1 MKKALLLAI
10 LMAFPSVIL
19 AQNTPAGM
27 TPTQAKRAEAY
38 FHFSM
43 ARVLDQGENWDESI
57 KEYKKALDISPNDAN
72 IYTSMART
80 YLNQRNRDE
89 AIKAAQKAVEINN
102 DGLGAHRLLGDIY
115 IGVISAL
122 QQAAQ
127 QAAQNNRPEPAN
139 FQATFRENLNK
150 AIHEYEEMVRIDPGE
165 RDGYMMLGKLYSI
178 NETPEKAIEI
188 YKKFLGIEPG
198 SEEGIMALAMLSM
211 ESDHNADA
219 IDILNDFLKTQPNS
233 PKALEL
239 LGDAHAALG
248 NATDAAK
255 AYKRAAALND
265 DPDLRDKLAAAL
277 FDDNQLG
284 EAGSLYEEIL
294 KDDLSS
300 LPVMQRLSQIY
311 RRQMKYPE
319 ARDMINK
326 ALRRSQN
333 SSSLRFDLAL
343 VDRDEGKFE
352 DALKGLEALLKES
365 ERSNYTQEQKSQ
377 RISLYIQLAMVNSLM
392 TRFDQAIAAFN
403 SVRTLSD
410 PPARGR
416 VDMMIADTYK
426 EAKDLDKAQTTLES
440 ALRDSPNSKDI
451 QIAYADLI
459 ASRGRLDEG
468 IQVLQKLA
476 AGKEPDLELLSAMT
490 GIYEQAERFADA
502 QKVLDTAIQ
511 RFSDDKQVYFLQGAL
526 YERQKKVPEAEQA
539 FRKALDLDKNN
550 PSVLNYLGYMLAD
563 HGMKLDEALTMVKK
577 AVDSDPINGAFLDS
591 LGWVYY
597 KMDNLALAEQYLKR
611 AVSFA
616 ATNATMY
623 DHLGDVY
630 YKTGRYREAQAAW
643 TKGLPYADEADEAAR
658 MRQKLDNVRARAANQ

>member
-10 LMAFPSVIL
+10 LMALPSAIL
-19 AQNTPAGM
+19 AQNTPTGM
-27 TPTQAKRAEAY
+27 TPAQAKRAEAY

-43 ARVLDQGENWDESI
+43 ARVLDQGGDYDESV
-57 KEYKKALDISPNDAN
+57 KEYKKALDISPSDAN
-72 IYTSMART
+72 IYASLART
-80 YLNQRNRDE
+80 YLNQRNRDD
-89 AIKAAQKAVEINN
+89 AMKAAQKAVELDKDSI
-102 DGLGAHRLLGDIY
+102 GAHRLLGDIY
-115 IGVISAL
+115 IGIISSL

-127 QAAQNNRPEPAN
+127 TAAQNNRPQPAN
-139 FQATFRENLNK
+139 FQATFKDNLNK
-150 AIHEYEEMVRIDPGE
+150 AIHEYEEIVRIDPSG
-165 RDGYMMLGKLYSI
+165 RDGYLMLGRLHSF
-178 NETPEKAIEI
+178 NEAPEKAIEV

-198 SEEGIMALAMLSM
+198 SEEGIMALAQLSM

-219 IDILNDFLKTQPNS
+219 IDILNEFLKTQPNA
-233 PKALEL
+233 PKALEM

-255 AYKRAAALND
+255 SYKRAAALND
-265 DPDLRDKLAAAL
+265 DTDLRDKLAAAL
-277 FDDNQLG
+277 YDDNQLE
-284 EAGSLYEEIL
+284 EAAKLYEEIL
-294 KDDLSS
+294 KEDLAS
-300 LPVMQRLSQIY
+300 VDIMRRLSQIY
-311 RRQMKYPE
+311 RRQMKYTE
-319 ARDMINK
+319 ARTMLNRAMVRSGNSA
-326 ALRRSQN
+326 ALR
-333 SSSLRFDLAL
+333 LDLAM

-352 DALKGLEALLKES
+352 DSLKGLEGLLKDS
-365 ERSNYTQEQKSQ
+365 ERSNYTQEQKSG

-392 TRFDQAIAAFN
+392 TRFDQSIAAFN
-403 SVRTLSD
+403 NIRTLSD
-410 PPARGR
+410 PPARAR

-426 EAKDLDKAQTTLES
+426 DAKDLDKAQATLES
-440 ALRDSPNSKDI
+440 ALRDSPNSKEV

-468 IQVLQKLA
+468 IQVLQRLA
-476 AGKEPDLELLSAMT
+476 AGKEPDLDLLSAMT
-490 GIYEQAERFADA
+490 GIYEQANRFTDA

-526 YERQKKVPEAEQA
+526 YERQKRVPEAEQA
-539 FRKALDLDKNN
+539 FRKALDLDKDN

-563 HGMKLDEALTMVKK
+563 HGLKLDEALTMVKK
-577 AVDSDPINGAFLDS
+577 AVDTDPINGAFLDS

-597 KMDNLALAEQYLKR
+597 KMDKMELAEQYLKR

-630 YKTGRYREAQAAW
+630 YKTGRYRDAQAAW

-658 MRQKLDNVRARAANQ
+658 IRQKLDQVRARAANQ